1 MLSAVT
7 GRKVLAKAAMTG
19 EITLRGRV
27 LPIGGLKEKILAAKM
42 AHIQKVLVPE
52 KNRPDMAELSKEITK
67 GLEIVYVKT
76 MEDVLREALV
86 SESAGG
92 TV

>member
-1 MLSAVT
+1 M
-7 GRKVLAKAAMTG
+7 
-19 EITLRGRV
+19 
-27 LPIGGLKEKILAAKM
+27 AAKM

-67 GLEIVYVKT
+67 GLEIVYVKS

-86 SESAGG
+86 SERAGG